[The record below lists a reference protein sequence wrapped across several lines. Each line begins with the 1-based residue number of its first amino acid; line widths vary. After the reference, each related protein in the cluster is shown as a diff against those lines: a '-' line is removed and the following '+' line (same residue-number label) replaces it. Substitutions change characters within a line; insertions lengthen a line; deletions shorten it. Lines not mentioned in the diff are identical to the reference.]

1 MRSRRIGGAF
11 VQDDVPLHVLDVIPK
26 GNYPRSTPEERFV
39 SAGSAQHIAL
49 QLVGAEAQSA
59 IESDKEQLARLER
72 EEEEQKRREQEKLKA
87 ALESDEVEE
96 QNRRQEAEERA
107 QARAAEWEQEFY
119 KTSGRAPPTADETER
134 KDSMMAT
141 ALEMGIPENFLSV
154 CNFPDEI
161 EELIDFRKQFDDI
174 DVDHSGKLDA
184 YEMKLAFSKL
194 GMTLD
199 DNQLIALLN
208 STDNTGDGE
217 VDFEEFVL
225 LIRSFRSSEKEKTHQ
240 GSERSSLFGLAD
252 AARNMEITLEETEFG
267 SKVVMKRREIKE
279 WENYMQYPDP
289 LHWAAGKGDLRAVQQ
304 FIHASDGAPAIPADW
319 INKDGKM
326 PLHYAALWN
335 QAHIIR
341 YLLEPAPHGAGVGV
355 DPADAGNNTPL
366 LLAVAEGH
374 EEACALLLD
383 RWANVCQRNAA
394 GANGLHLA
402 CARGH
407 ARILALL
414 LGAGAVVSASED
426 ETVRVW
432 SMRDSAAWRTLESDQ
447 RPLGK
452 RTGWALRRAYTW
464 GRTAWRRGTRTG
476 RCGCRACRRSRPGRT
491 RCAGR
496 RGRRCW
502 RGTRGRCCARGRR
515 AAGRPPRAGTW

>member
-1 MRSRRIGGAF
+1 
-11 VQDDVPLHVLDVIPK
+11 
-26 GNYPRSTPEERFV
+26 
-39 SAGSAQHIAL
+39 
-49 QLVGAEAQSA
+49 
-59 IESDKEQLARLER
+59 
-72 EEEEQKRREQEKLKA
+72 
-87 ALESDEVEE
+87 
-96 QNRRQEAEERA
+96 
-107 QARAAEWEQEFY
+107 
-119 KTSGRAPPTADETER
+119 
-134 KDSMMAT
+134 MAT

-199 DNQLIALLN
+199 DNQLKALLN

-432 SMRDSAAWRTLESDQ
+432 SMRDPAAWRTLESDR

-452 RTGWALRRAYTW
+452 RTALGAPSCMHVAQDRVATGHQDGAVRVSSVSTQQAGPYALR
-464 GRTAWRRGTRTG
+464 GQEGTAVLEGHAGTVL
-476 RCGCRACRRSRPGRT
+476 
-491 RCAGR
+491 
-496 RGRRCW
+496 
-502 RGTRGRCCARGRR
+502 CARTQGSGST
-515 AAGRPPRAGTW
+515 APPRAGTW